1 MQISNLRI
9 SGFRSFGLDIVDIP
23 LVSKMSTFIGLN
35 SSGKT
40 TALEALRKLFGSTLS
55 EREIYREDFHIA
67 YDEDP
72 NSIISRKLSIEVK
85 IKFTEEECEKDA
97 IVHLFPNMVID
108 GVGKDPY
115 VRIRL
120 EATWAKSEILP
131 DGEIEVNTYFI
142 SVADGY
148 DEKDEDKKIVPNHLR
163 NLIQILYVPAIR
175 RPSEQIKY
183 ASGSILYRI
192 LKKIEWNDSFKE
204 DFDNQINKINTS
216 FQELREF
223 SIIQDAISDI
233 WSKFHKD
240 ERYRDTSIG
249 FSNSNFDE
257 ILKKIDISF
266 SPTSTHKTFGVN
278 ELGDGYRS
286 MFYLTLV
293 CALLEIED
301 TLTKLSSDES
311 IAFTRPLLTLLAV
324 EEPENH
330 IAPQLLGR
338 VIKILKSI
346 SLQENSQVL
355 FSSHTPAIVK
365 RIDPENILHF
375 RITDKY
381 ITQVNNIEL
390 PNERDEAYKFIK
402 QAIRNYPEIYFA
414 RLVVIGEGDT
424 EEVIFE
430 HLMKIK
436 NLDFDDNIITFAP
449 LGHRFVNHIWKLL
462 NTLHIPHITLLDLDL
477 EREGGGWGRIKYILK
492 QLIESGVDR
501 NNLLRLEDGTI
512 LSDNGLEEMHTW
524 EVSQKTL
531 CNLNSWID
539 FLKKYNVFYS
549 APLDLDFLMLKHYPN
564 FYKAIIPKN
573 GGPRIPDR
581 DNDIISFN
589 KKVQDGVIATLKSE
603 NAKGITYSDEEKEL
617 MIWYN
622 YHFLSRGKPTTH
634 ILTLVNIDQESLEN
648 NLPIIFNEIFNC
660 IKSLLTLE
668 DN

>member
-1 MQISNLRI
+1 M
-9 SGFRSFGLDIVDIP
+9 
-23 LVSKMSTFIGLN
+23 
-35 SSGKT
+35 
-40 TALEALRKLFGSTLS
+40 
-55 EREIYREDFHIA
+55 
-67 YDEDP
+67 
-72 NSIISRKLSIEVK
+72 
-85 IKFTEEECEKDA
+85 
-97 IVHLFPNMVID
+97 
-108 GVGKDPY
+108 
-115 VRIRL
+115 
-120 EATWAKSEILP
+120 
-131 DGEIEVNTYFI
+131 
-142 SVADGY
+142 
-148 DEKDEDKKIVPNHLR
+148 
-163 NLIQILYVPAIR
+163 
-175 RPSEQIKY
+175 
-183 ASGSILYRI
+183 
-192 LKKIEWNDSFKE
+192 
-204 DFDNQINKINTS
+204 
-216 FQELREF
+216 
-223 SIIQDAISDI
+223 
-233 WSKFHKD
+233 
-240 ERYRDTSIG
+240 
-249 FSNSNFDE
+249 
-257 ILKKIDISF
+257 
-266 SPTSTHKTFGVN
+266 N

>member
-9 SGFRSFGLDIVDIP
+9 SGFRSFGLDVVDIP

-40 TALEALRKLFGSTLS
+40 TALEALRKVFGTSLS

-67 YDEDP
+67 YNEDP
-72 NSIISRKLSIEVK
+72 TNITNRKLSIEVK
-85 IKFTEEECEKDA
+85 IKFTEEESQKDA
-97 IVHLFPNMVID
+97 IIHLFPAMVVG
-108 GVGKDPY
+108 GVGEDPY

-120 EATWAKSEILP
+120 EATWEKSEIVP

-142 SVADGY
+142 SMADGLN
-148 DEKDEDKKIVPNHLR
+148 EKDEDKKPVPNHLR

-204 DFDNQINKINTS
+204 NFDTQINKINDS
-216 FQELREF
+216 FQGLSEF
-223 SIIQDAISDI
+223 STIQNSISDI

-240 ERYRDTSIG
+240 ERYSDTSIG

-257 ILKKIDISF
+257 ILKKIEISF
-266 SPTSTHKTFGVN
+266 SPTGTHKTFSVN

-301 TLTKLSSDES
+301 TLTKSSNDKS
-311 IAFTRPLLTLLAV
+311 IEFTRPLLTILAV

-338 VIKILKSI
+338 VVKILNSI

-375 RITDKY
+375 RITEKY
-381 ITQVNNIEL
+381 ITQVNCIKL
-390 PNERDEAYKFIK
+390 PNKADDAYKYIK
-402 QAIRNYPEIYFA
+402 QAIHNYPEIYFA

-430 HLMKIK
+430 HLMRVKD
-436 NLDFDDNIITFAP
+436 LDFDDNIVTFAP
-449 LGHRFVNHIWKLL
+449 LGHRFVSHIWKLL
-462 NTLHIPHITLLDLDL
+462 NTLHIPYITLLDLDL
-477 EREGGGWGRIKYILK
+477 EREGGGWGRIKYIL
-492 QLIESGVDR
+492 QELIEIGVYKND
-501 NNLLRLEDGTI
+501 LLRLENNRI
-512 LSDNGLEEMHTW
+512 LSDKELEEMHTW
-524 EVSQKTL
+524 EVSKKYL
-531 CNLNSWID
+531 CSLNGWVD

-564 FYKAIIPKN
+564 FYKQNIPKN
-573 GGPRIPDR
+573 GGPRIPDK
-581 DNDIISFN
+581 DKDVISFN
-589 KKVQDGVIATLKSE
+589 KKVVDGVAATLKSE

-634 ILTLVNIDQESLEN
+634 ILTLANIDQESLED
-648 NLPIIFNEIFNC
+648 NLPIIFNEIFSC
-660 IKSLLTLE
+660 IKNLLNLK
-668 DN
+668 DD

>member
-9 SGFRSFGLDIVDIP
+9 SGFRSFGFDIVDIS
-23 LVSKMSTFIGLN
+23 LVNKMSTFIGLN

-40 TALEALRKLFGSTLS
+40 TALEALRKVFGSTLS
-55 EREIYREDFHIA
+55 EREIYKEDFHIA

-72 NSIISRKLSIEVK
+72 ISITSRKLSIEVK
-85 IKFTEEECEKDA
+85 IKFTEEESQKDA
-97 IVHLFPNMVID
+97 IIHLFPTMVID
-108 GVGKDPY
+108 GVGEDPY

-120 EATWAKSEILP
+120 EATWSKSEILP

-142 SVADGY
+142 SVADGI
-148 DEKDEDKKIVPNHLR
+148 DEKDDDKKSFPNHLR

-175 RPSEQIKY
+175 KPSEQIKY

-192 LKKIEWNDSFKE
+192 LKKIQWNDSFKK
-204 DFDNQINKINTS
+204 DFDTQINKINDS
-216 FQELREF
+216 FQELSEF
-223 SIIQDAISDI
+223 SIIQNTISDI

-257 ILKKIDISF
+257 VLKKIDISF
-266 SPTSTHKTFGVN
+266 SPTGTHKTYGVN

-293 CALLEIED
+293 CALLEIEE
-301 TLTKLSSDES
+301 KLIKKSSDDS
-311 IAFTRPLLTLLAV
+311 IEFTRPLLTLLAV

-338 VIKILKSI
+338 VVKILKSI

-375 RITDKY
+375 RITEDY
-381 ITQVNNIEL
+381 ITQVNRIEL
-390 PNERDEAYKFIK
+390 PDKADEAYKYIK
-402 QAIRNYPEIYFA
+402 QAIHNYPEIYFA

-430 HLMKIK
+430 HLMEIK
-436 NLDFDDNIITFAP
+436 ELDFDDNIITFAP

-462 NTLHIPHITLLDLDL
+462 NNLHIPHITLLDLDV

-492 QLIESGVDR
+492 QLIESGVNRD
-501 NNLLRLEDGTI
+501 NLLKLENGRI
-512 LSDNGLEEMHTW
+512 LSDKELEEMHTW
-524 EVSQKTL
+524 EISKKTL
-531 CNLNSWID
+531 CSLNSWVN
-539 FLKKYNVFYS
+539 FLKNYNVFYS
-549 APLDLDFLMLKHYPN
+549 APLDLDFLMLKHYPD

-573 GGPRIPDR
+573 GGPRIPDKNI
-581 DNDIISFN
+581 DLTSFN
-589 KKVQDGVIATLKSE
+589 KKIQDGVIATLKSE
-603 NAKGITYSDEEKEL
+603 NAKAITYSEEEKEL

-634 ILTLVNIDQESLEN
+634 ILTLANIDKESLEY
-648 NLPIIFNEIFNC
+648 NLPIIFNEIFIC
-660 IKSLLTLE
+660 IKNLLNLK
-668 DN
+668 DS